1 MENQDYP
8 LPVGDTDRTA
18 KNLLP
23 RYFRTETNSKFIQST
38 IDSMISEGV
47 VEKLDAYVGRRN
59 SPSAVVTDNYLP
71 DASSADRENYQF
83 ESSIVYKDNLDNVDF
98 FTTYNDYMGMVKTF
112 KGAGTNQSSLN
123 SQQSYSWDPQIDWD
137 KFTNFRE
144 YFWLPLGPEP
154 VGIAGRTKNTTSVYN
169 ISLGQDDQ
177 VESYV
182 FTPDG
187 ITKNPSIKLFKGQT
201 YEFIIDC
208 IGQPFSISNNI
219 AIEDND
225 PAIGTDLENI
235 STLYNEGITKFKVN
249 EEGTYTE
256 TQDEFIEQGKIVF
269 IVPDN
274 VPATLFY
281 QSQFNPNL
289 SGLFNFYNITENS
302 EINVDEEII
311 GMKTYSN
318 DTVTLSNGM
327 RIYFQGNVTPAK
339 YATGYYFVEGVGSS
353 IRLVDEQD
361 LEIPAV
367 FTSTKEIPFD
377 ETEFGFDKYPY
388 EDASAF
394 LSVKDYICINR
405 SSPDRNPWSRYN
417 RWFHRDVVQAS
428 FVANGL
434 PVEFDETA
442 RAKRPIIEYKAGLQL
457 YNHGNLAKPNI
468 DLIDTFTKDVFSTI
482 EGSGGYIV
490 DGVEVTNGMRI
501 LFTAD
506 PDILVAGKIYEVKF
520 ILFGTG
526 DEKTRQITLVET
538 PTTNP
543 AQGDTVLVKRGNV
556 NAGKMYHYHD
566 NRWIPGQEKTK
577 VNEQPH
583 FDLFDSN
590 GNSYSNS
597 TQYIGTSFT
606 GTKLFSYK
614 QGNGSNDVELGFPL
628 SYESITNFGDIVF
641 DFNYHTDTWNYQD
654 ELQNK
659 INAKTN
665 TGFFKLFDSN
675 GNYEYK
681 NVWTKTKFKSRQAV
695 VRQYNSQLNN
705 FDIDVFNNSNDLT
718 DLIVKV
724 YVNSKRKIQDVDY
737 VLENSVPHKRV
748 RFLKN
753 LTSENIVTLKCY
765 SAANKN
771 ENGYYEVPQ
780 NLESNPLNE
789 NLTNFTLGEVTKHV
803 NTILENLGIEGKGQ
817 APGNTNLRD
826 LLPDTQSSFGT
837 QFVKHS
843 GPFNLAAYHIV
854 DKEANIMKA
863 IQYASKE
870 YSRFKRSFLYE
881 STRTGFHGEA
891 RQHVDLIMNKLN
903 KDKTQSSPFFS
914 SDVMPIN
921 ASTVTTNSVEY
932 NETAFLPT
940 SFSNFNLTT
949 LGKTAVL
956 VYVND
961 EQKLHNVDY
970 TFEDGFIKYL
980 NPIVGQDIVVY
991 EYENTNGCY
1000 IPPTPTKLGL
1010 YPLYTPERTVVTNAT
1025 GTQNVIVGHDGSYTV
1040 EFNDYRDD
1048 LLLELEKRIYNNCKQ
1063 AYNPE
1068 YLNIHDLIGGTYRDT
1083 NVTKETIDGLVLDEF
1098 SSWLSVAGNP
1108 NYTDNSSWDGTN
1120 GFTFNYR
1127 NSVDENGNRLPGGW
1141 RAIFKQHYDTD
1152 RPHTHP
1158 WEMLGFTIKPTW
1170 WETQYGPAPYTYYN
1184 TVMWQDLR
1192 DGFVKEP
1199 GKATVQLKRYIRPN
1213 LLSII
1218 PVNENGELQS
1228 PLDSG
1233 IAKGFLLPASSENFA
1248 YGDQGP
1254 VEAAFRNSSEYRF
1267 GLLKAWALSQPNKL
1281 FGLGFDASRIK
1292 KDMAG
1297 NFIYTETNQQISTKD
1312 LVFPSIANETTQ
1324 VYTSGLVNYIAN
1336 YVKWSVESKYKDYQ
1350 TIVNGLDNQL
1360 SVNLGGFAEKTKLKL
1375 LLDSR
1380 SPLNKTT
1387 VFVPDENYKIFLN
1400 TSGIQDIAVLSGVII
1415 TRTQNGYIV
1424 GGYDTLNPIF
1434 TVYPYMNRNGDRAI
1448 NVGGISEEFV
1458 NWTPEQTY
1466 TIGTIVRFEN
1476 VYYRAKVSHE
1486 STEQF
1491 EIEKYSK
1498 LAELPITGGK
1508 DAVIRKMFDRDTP
1521 VTIPY
1526 GTIYKTEQE
1535 VVDFLLGYE
1544 EYLKVQGWN
1553 FENLNAE
1560 SGLPEDFLLL
1570 VKEFL
1575 FFTTQ
1580 NWSSDTVLAISP
1592 AANKVEFKR
1601 DKFTIDNLFDTFYDV
1616 NILDSAGDFMDSSVT
1631 SIFRNNDNT
1640 FTIRTVDQERPIYL
1654 IKLPLVQKEHVVLL
1668 DNQTVF
1674 SDTIYDKSAGFR
1686 QERIKLVGYRTDNW
1700 NGSLSIPGFFYDE
1713 ANVIEWTSNTDYKV
1727 SDVVKHKEFYYSAF
1741 SNHTSNETFN
1751 STNWRKLSE
1760 RPESQIYPNWDY
1772 KANQFA
1778 DFYDLDTDN
1787 FDSEQQRLA
1796 QHLIGYQKRQY
1807 LENIITDSVSQY
1819 KFYQGFIQ
1827 EKGTANSITKL
1838 FDALSSS
1845 DNDSVELYEE
1855 WAIRLGQYGSIE
1867 NIVEIEYQLNEKDY
1881 KLEPQLFE
1889 LNTSRTPSRTDLI
1902 IEIPKTGGYKVPSD
1916 YDHTLVS
1923 SVANS
1928 ASYTKDSGYV
1938 RERDVEYIVT
1948 TKDDILLVPIDNL
1961 EIGKHIWVTTDKQS
1975 WTVLKHSK
1983 SDLEVTGFENFTDA
1997 DGDSSV
2003 KITTDTQIDN
2013 IAKDDIIGIFSS
2025 IPNFKGFYK
2034 VLTVLANTITFKV
2047 STNGAEIDFEYE
2059 DDSFSGV
2066 GGASLSRFVERR
2078 FSNIE
2083 SLNSLIEDVKTDEND
2098 RLWVDDNGTGNFSVY
2113 ENNSIVSLQQEYANQ
2128 STTVGTFANSA
2139 DVNNSNTLLVTGNS
2153 DDTEQQLVGSVS
2165 VRRRNSPAFSFS
2177 NDQILA
2183 PTDASDSNS
2192 GYGASVAVSP
2202 DSKFIVVG
2210 APLADNALSQF
2221 KGTLDPTEA
2230 YVTGDIVVDRGTLWR
2245 AKNDVSNW
2253 HNDASDSSSIGSIDN
2268 RDWEPVY
2275 YIEAGA
2281 GTASGLTNQ
2290 GIIYIYELDTE
2301 TRVYEQKV
2309 VMTSPD
2315 PNANEKFGTSLQIRK
2330 TNNGRYKLFVG
2341 ATGAGQGRVYFFEY
2355 DTDWR
2360 WTRNRSYKGIFNTT
2374 EDYRTSD
2381 IVFYQGALYEALVE
2395 RPSSTPVNDK
2405 LPTDITSWKASDD
2418 IEHTGFVPN
2427 RDQDLDGDL
2436 DIAEENFG
2444 EKIAIDVL
2452 GDKMIVSSTVNGLRR
2467 LTVYHQPVDRW
2478 KFIQTFD
2485 EDELKRESWGI
2496 NFDINDDGTKI
2507 AITAPYNDDIK
2518 TDAGTVYIYQQ
2529 NSNNVYELQQ
2539 KIISPYN
2546 EKCEAF
2552 GSSASF
2558 SGNKLAITGKNSDLV
2573 ETTTFDENGM
2583 LLDNAN
2589 TSIKKIIPDT
2599 GRIILFQEI
2608 NDLYIYAEAVEYSR
2622 DTSTYQMENILL
2634 QDNHLYLNIPTITA
2648 TALPYP
2654 NNNNPKY
2661 VTSSYVGLF
2670 ANFSFEKNKNTWSEL
2685 TTQIAKP
2692 NIEQLQ
2698 QVFLYQKDTADII
2711 QRLDVID
2718 PRQGKIAGPAEQEL
2732 SFKTWYDPAVYSV
2745 SDEIQDVV
2753 VDQDANWTDRYVGK
2767 LWWNLSI
2774 ASWFNPYQGDSQ
2786 YRSNTFNKLLPNSRI
2801 QVCEWVKSDL
2811 LPSEWNA
2818 QTGTT
2823 AGYTKGISGTALYN
2837 DDVYSSK
2844 QVYDRTKQSF
2854 VTKYYFWVENAQI
2867 VPRTDGRSLSGETI
2881 TNLISD
2887 PAKTGYR
2894 FVALLE
2900 NNKFAMYNSK
2910 NLVQDTN
2917 TIIHFRKEK
2926 DTTINVPIH
2935 REYDLMTEGLDLSMP
2950 NSVIEQK
2957 WIDSLVGYD
2966 IVGNPTPDTTLSM
2979 PKKYGILN
2987 QPRQSMFINRVEAVK
3002 QFVDRVNSVF
3012 VDNLIVDNYNI
3023 SKLLLVDPLPL
3034 SAEGKFDVQV
3044 DTFLETQ
3051 FVGTGKNK
3059 QAILTPVIE
3068 FGKITS
3074 VVITNPGNGYKNA
3087 PTVTI
3092 DDITGKEAE
3101 LITEINSNGQ
3111 IISVTVKNQGFDY
3124 TPNAFIKTRPFS
3136 VLVAADENIG
3146 GRWAIYTFN
3155 NTTLDWERTDN
3166 QNFDTTKYW
3175 DYIDWYAPGYNE
3187 STVIHQVIEGSY
3199 QLFGLNNDIGDVVK
3213 IKNIGTGGWLL
3224 LKKINNLDT
3233 EDYTIN
3239 YSTVGRQNGTIN
3251 LLNVIYSYTT
3261 ETTGYDAGV
3270 YDTAFYDREPVNELR
3285 NILNAIRSDI
3295 FIGDLAVEYNK
3306 LFFASVR
3313 YVLSEQENVDWVF
3326 KSSFLRA
3333 KHNVGDLKQK
3343 VAYQNDNLENYQDY
3357 IDEVKPFKT
3366 KVREYI
3372 SAYEKIEPTQSM
3384 ITDFDLPPSYIGGKI
3399 TPSAAKFNNNE
3410 ITGLWEKYFTY
3421 PYKNWVD
3428 NNTYEIIKIEVSDG
3442 GNGYFDTPTVTVNG
3456 NNGAT
3461 AKAYIAKGKV
3471 KSIEILNKGSRVLSA
3486 PTITITGNQATGADV
3501 ARANVVLGNP
3511 NVRSTHMT
3519 VKFDRVSGKKY
3530 FESIDQTETFIGTGA
3545 QEIFTMLW
3553 PINQNTTT
3561 YSITLNNIEL
3571 LDTEYSITNKLDTTK
3586 GYDRYVGELTLVTEP
3601 KIDDT
3606 LVVKYKKDT
3615 ALLHAA
3621 DRIFYEYDPTT
3632 GMPGK
3637 EFSQLM
3643 TGVEYEGALY
3653 DSFDFGGEQ
3662 GFGVGGFS
3670 DLPWDTFD
3678 NTYDDE
3684 IIKLDGSTN
3693 IVAVSTPLE
3702 NGVDYNIYLNGVRL
3716 DDPLYDGSTI
3726 TANKNAVMTTITGD
3740 GVTTEIDISNLATTI
3755 DDEIIIRKQSSD
3767 GSFSPVGST
3776 FDTALQGGALDKTTA
3791 TGIPSGEITVDGD
3804 GFFTPTNSSGPEE
3817 LVPGTVTD
3825 TLDLQVYTRQNDGQ
3839 AEIHVAHYVFDGS
3852 TREFAYPER
3861 PFGEDNI
3868 VVMLNKVVL
3877 RTDVYNNDYSL
3888 ESVFI
3893 DSDIDIEEGSI
3904 ITVMTFGANG
3914 INLIDSKTI
3923 TINEFNLD
3931 DSTILSETENWRFVT
3946 AADFGSNTSCIVVR
3960 GGIIQT
3966 EGTDYV
3972 LVKSN
3977 ETEPANKVVIEI
3989 LGGRV
3994 ILGEDNVIQYAVY
4007 DGNLAA
4013 YSQINNDYTWQ
4024 QGTGNYWNFTD
4035 TFTPINDLP
4044 LGHNLLI
4051 FADDD
4056 ILSPGYSI
4064 RFTATNS
4071 LSYDIDGWQFVSL
4084 SSVAKIDFAVYVNDI
4099 RLNSSQ
4105 WSWDNVNAR
4114 ITLLDAN
4121 VAPVGSKLD
4130 IYCLQNADYYFIDT
4144 SLTFTTLDGSTAF
4157 DMESQVTVGE
4167 PLLLVSGAT
4176 STRFE
4181 PIVKS
4186 VNGNTVVVQSMAK
4199 DIRDEFIAD
4208 EDFYVTADSTAVKI
4222 SEVEF
4227 IDSDSVSINPEI
4239 YDDTFTTYRAMHFSN
4254 HDVNEFRRFTYDVL
4268 TETVVNE
4275 NTNEFTRRNLL
4286 SSGIVELDTTAA
4298 GAQYIW
4304 VVKNKRLLHPI
4315 VDYEVMENL
4324 NAVRLKEAVSEND
4337 RIQVMHWA
4345 APVSSNRFGYRI
4357 FRDMLG
4363 RTHYKRLNQGNSY
4376 MVANPVNPYDNKI
4389 VLVDATGIQQPDIIL
4404 NLPGIIWIDGERIEY
4419 FAAQENTLSQLR
4431 RGTLGT
4437 GVKDLHA
4444 AGDTAYGQGSAE
4456 TIDYRDTYNIYRDRA
4471 DGSNQIVDLG
4481 FDIDNENEI
4490 EVFVAGRKL
4499 SKVDIDVYNKTI
4511 AQDSPDA
4518 DEIKAKEYEVVTIN
4532 GNKRIQFTTT
4542 PAVDTEIRVVKRTG
4556 KTWINA
4562 GETLR
4567 NSNSAIARFI
4577 RGATIEL
4584 PK

>member
-8 LPVGDTDRTA
+8 LPVGDTKRSA

-59 SPSAVVTDNYLP
+59 SPSTVVTDNFLP
-71 DASSADRENYQF
+71 DISADRENYQF
-83 ESSIVYKDNLDNVDF
+83 ESSIVYKDDLDNVDF
-98 FTTYNDYMGMVKTF
+98 FATYNDYMGMVKTF
-112 KGAGTNQSSLN
+112 KGASANHSALN

-154 VGIAGRTKNTTSVYN
+154 VGIAGRTRNTTSVYN
-169 ISLGQDDQ
+169 IVLGQDDQ
-177 VESYV
+177 VESYL

-187 ITKNPSIKLFKGQT
+187 ITKNPSLKLYKGQT
-201 YEFIIDC
+201 YEFVIDC
-208 IGQPFSISNNI
+208 PGQPFSIASNI
-219 AIEDND
+219 AFVDND
-225 PAIGTDLENI
+225 PLLQVDAENV
-235 STLYNEGITKFKVN
+235 STLYNTGITKYKVN
-249 EEGTYTE
+249 EEGTYIE
-256 TQDEFIEQGKIVF
+256 TQDDFIEQGKIVF
-269 IVPDN
+269 VVPDE
-274 VPATLFY
+274 VPDTLFY
-281 QSQFNPNL
+281 LSQNDANITGIF
-289 SGLFNFYNITENS
+289 SFYNIVENS
-302 EINVDEEII
+302 QINVEEEIL
-311 GMKTYSN
+311 GMKTYEN
-318 DTVTLSNGM
+318 DTVKLSNGM
-327 RIYFQGNVTPAK
+327 KVYFQGEVTPAK
-339 YATGYYFVEGVGSS
+339 YASGYYFVEGVGSS
-353 IRLVDEQD
+353 IQLVNEQD
-361 LEIPAV
+361 LEIPTA
-367 FTSTKEIPFD
+367 FTSTKEVPFD
-377 ETEFGFDKYPY
+377 EDGFGFDKYPY

-394 LSVKDYICINR
+394 LSIKDYICINR

-417 RWFHRDVVQAS
+417 RWFHRDIIEAS

-434 PVEFDETA
+434 PIVFDENA
-442 RAKRPIIEYKAGLQL
+442 RAKRPIIEYAAGLQL
-457 YNHGNLAKPNI
+457 YNHGNLAKTNV
-468 DLIDTFTKDVFSTI
+468 DLIDTFTPDVFSTI
-482 EGSGGYIV
+482 EGSGGYII

-506 PDILVAGKIYEVKF
+506 PDILVNGKIYEVKF

-526 DEKTRQITLVET
+526 TVKNRQITLIET
-538 PTTNP
+538 SDTNP
-543 AQGDTVLVKRGNV
+543 TQGATVLVKRGNV

-566 NRWIPGQEKTK
+566 TKWIPGQEKTK

-590 GNSYSNS
+590 GNSYSDT
-597 TQYIGTSFT
+597 TQYLASSFT
-606 GTKLFSYK
+606 GTKLFSYRV
-614 QGNGSNDVELGFPL
+614 GTGTNDTELGFPL
-628 SYESITNFGDIVF
+628 AYESINNFGDIVF

-654 ELQNK
+654 EIQNK
-659 INAKTN
+659 INAKTDS
-665 TGFFKLFDSN
+665 GFFKLFDSN

-695 VRQYNSQLNN
+695 IRQYNSQLNN
-705 FDIDVFNNSNDLT
+705 FDIDMFNDSNNLT

-724 YVNSKRKIQDVDY
+724 YVNGKRKIQDTDY
-737 VLENSVPHKRV
+737 VVENSVPYKRV

-753 LTSENIVTLKCY
+753 LTSESIVTLKCY
-765 SAANKN
+765 SAATKN
-771 ENGYYEVPQ
+771 LNGYYEIPQ

-789 NLTNFTLGEVTKHV
+789 NLTTFTLGEVTKHV
-803 NTILENLGIEGKGQ
+803 NTILENLGSSGRGQ

-826 LLPDTQSSFGT
+826 ILPKTQSSFGT

-854 DKEANIMKA
+854 DKEANIMKS

-870 YSRFKRSFLYE
+870 YSRFKRAFLYE
-881 STRTGFHGEA
+881 SSRTGFHGDV

-903 KDKTQSSPFFS
+903 KDKTESAPFFS
-914 SDVMPIN
+914 SDVIPIN
-921 ASTVTTNSVEY
+921 ASTATTNTVEY
-932 NETAFLPT
+932 NETAYLPT
-940 SFSNFNLTT
+940 SFSNFTLTK
-949 LGKTAVL
+949 LGKKAVL

-970 TFEDGFIKYL
+970 TFEDGFIKYT
-980 NPIVGQDIVVY
+980 NPTVGQDIVVY

-1000 IPPTPTKLGL
+1000 VPPTPTKLGL
-1010 YPLYTPERTVVTNAT
+1010 YPLYTPERAVITNAL

-1040 EFNDYRDD
+1040 EFGDYRDD

-1063 AYNPE
+1063 PYNPE
-1068 YLNIHDLIGGTYRDT
+1068 YLNIHEFIGGTYRDT
-1083 NVTKETIDGLVLDEF
+1083 NVTRETIDGLILDEF
-1098 SSWLSVAGNP
+1098 SSWLSAAGNP
-1108 NYTDNSSWDGTN
+1108 NYTENTNWDGTN

-1158 WEMLGFTIKPTW
+1158 WEMLGFSIKPSW
-1170 WETQYGPAPYTYYN
+1170 WETQYGPAPYTYSN

-1199 GKATVQLKRYIRPN
+1199 GKATVQLTKYMRPN

-1218 PVNENGELQS
+1218 PVNDSGELQS

-1233 IAKGFLLPASSENFA
+1233 IAKGFLLPASSEDFT

-1254 VEAAFRNSSEYRF
+1254 VESAFRNSSEYRF
-1267 GLLKAWALSQPNKL
+1267 GLLKAWTLTQPSKV

-1297 NFIYTETNQQISTKD
+1297 NYVYSETNQQISTKD

-1336 YVKWSVESKYKDYQ
+1336 YVKWSVESKYTTYQ
-1350 TIVNGLDNQL
+1350 TTVKGLDNQL
-1360 SVNLGGFAEKTKLKL
+1360 SIKLGGFAEKTKLKL

-1415 TRTQNGYIV
+1415 TKTQNGYII
-1424 GGYDTLNPIF
+1424 GGYDTLNPTF
-1434 TVYPYMNRNGDRAI
+1434 TIYPYMNRNGDSAI
-1448 NVGGISEEFV
+1448 NVGGVSEDFV
-1458 NWTPEQTY
+1458 NWSSDQTY
-1466 TIGTIVRFEN
+1466 VIGTIVRFEN
-1476 VYYRAKVSHE
+1476 NFYRAKVSHE
-1486 STEQF
+1486 SEENF
-1491 EIEKYSK
+1491 EIEKYTK

-1508 DAVIRKMFDRDTP
+1508 DAIIRKMFDKDNQT
-1521 VTIPY
+1521 TIPY

-1553 FENLNAE
+1553 FENLNPE

-1580 NWSSDTVLAISP
+1580 NWDNETVLAISP

-1601 DKFTIDNLFDTFYDV
+1601 DKFTIDNLFDAFYDV
-1616 NILDSAGDFMDSSVT
+1616 NILDSSGNFMDSSVT
-1631 SIFRNNDNT
+1631 SIFRNDDNT
-1640 FTIRTVDQERPIYL
+1640 FTIRTVDSDRPIYL
-1654 IKLPLVQKEHVVLL
+1654 IKLPLVQKEHTVLL
-1668 DNQTVF
+1668 DNKTVF
-1674 SDTIYDKSAGFR
+1674 ADTIYDKSAGFR
-1686 QERIKLVGYRTDNW
+1686 QERIKLVGYRTDGW

-1713 ANVIEWTSNTDYKV
+1713 AKVVQWVPNADYKV
-1727 SDVVKHKEFYYSAF
+1727 SNVVKHKEFYYSAF
-1741 SNHTSNETFN
+1741 SNHTSGETFN
-1751 STNWRKLSE
+1751 DSNWRRLDE
-1760 RPESQIYPNWDY
+1760 RPVSQIYPNWDY

-1827 EKGTANSITKL
+1827 EKGTSNSVTKL
-1838 FDALSSS
+1838 FDALSNA

-1867 NIVEIEYQLNEKDY
+1867 NIAEIEYQLNENNY
-1881 KLEPQLFE
+1881 KLEPQIYE
-1889 LNTSRTPSRTDLI
+1889 LNASKTIGRSDLI
-1902 IEIPKTGGYKVPSD
+1902 IEIPSTGGYKVPDD
-1916 YDHTLVS
+1916 YDHTIVS
-1923 SVANS
+1923 STTS
-1928 ASYTKDSGYV
+1928 TSTYTKDSGYV
-1938 RERDVEYIVT
+1938 RNNDVEYIVT
-1948 TKDDILLVPIDNL
+1948 SRSDITSINIDEL
-1961 EIGKHIWVTTDKQS
+1961 EIGKHVWITKDKQA
-1975 WTVLKHSK
+1975 WTVLKHTR
-1983 SDLEVTGFENFTDA
+1983 SDLEVTGFVNITNTD
-1997 DGDSSV
+1997 GSSAV
-2003 KITTDTQIDN
+2003 KITLDRQVEGIE
-2013 IAKDDIIGIFSS
+2013 KDDIIGIFSS

-2034 VLTVLANTITFKV
+2034 VSDVLANTITFTV
-2047 STNGAEIDFEYE
+2047 STTDGEIDFEEE

-2078 FSNIE
+2078 FANIE
-2083 SLNSLIEDVKTDEND
+2083 DLNNLIEDIQKDQKD

-2113 ENNSIVSLQQEYANQ
+2113 ENNSIVSLQQEYANAN
-2128 STTVGTFANSA
+2128 TTFAKST
-2139 DVNNSNTLLVTGNS
+2139 DINNSNTTLVTGDPNDAS
-2153 DDTEQQLVGSVS
+2153 LDFTGTATIK
-2165 VRRRNSPAFSFS
+2165 RRNSPTFAFT
-2177 NDQILA
+2177 NDQILSA
-2183 PTDASDSNS
+2183 TDATDDNS
-2192 GYGASVAVSP
+2192 GYGTSVAVSP

-2230 YVTGDIVVDRGTLWR
+2230 YLTGDIVVDRGTLWR

-2253 HNDASDSSSIGSIDN
+2253 HTDASDSSSIGNSDN
-2268 RDWEPVY
+2268 RDWEPAY
-2275 YIEAGA
+2275 YIPAGV
-2281 GTASGLTNQ
+2281 GTSSGLSNQ
-2290 GIIYIYELDTE
+2290 GVIYIYELDNE
-2301 TRVYEQKV
+2301 TRQYEQKI

-2315 PNANEKFGTSLQIRK
+2315 PNASENFGTTLQIRK
-2330 TNNGRYKLFVG
+2330 ASNGIYKLFVG

-2355 DTDWR
+2355 NTDWR
-2360 WTRNRSYKGIFNTT
+2360 WTRNRNYKGVFDQN
-2374 EDYRTSD
+2374 EEYRTTD
-2381 IVFYQGALYEALVE
+2381 IVFYQGQLYEALVE
-2395 RPSSTPVNDK
+2395 RPSSTPTGQK
-2405 LPTDITSWKASDD
+2405 LPTDTASWKISED

-2436 DIAEENFG
+2436 DTGEENFG
-2444 EKIAIDVL
+2444 EKIAIDTL
-2452 GDKMIVSSTVNGLRR
+2452 GDKIVVSSTVNGLRR

-2485 EDELKRESWGI
+2485 EDVLKRETWGKY
-2496 NFDINDDGTKI
+2496 FDINDDGTKI
-2507 AITAPYNDDIK
+2507 AVAAPYNDDVD
-2518 TDAGTVYIYQQ
+2518 TDAGTVYVYKQ

-2539 KIISPYN
+2539 NIRSPYN
-2546 EKCEAF
+2546 DKCEAF
-2552 GSSASF
+2552 GSSVSF
-2558 SGNKLAITGKNSDLV
+2558 SKNKLAITGKNSNLV
-2573 ETTTFDENGM
+2573 ERTTFDENGM
-2583 LLDNAN
+2583 LLDNGN
-2589 TSIKKIIPDT
+2589 TDIKKIIPDT

-2608 NDLYIYAEAVEYSR
+2608 NDLYVYAEDVDYRRNTA
-2622 DTSTYQMENILL
+2622 TYEMENIVLN
-2634 QDNHLYLNIPTITA
+2634 DNHLYLKLDTYIPTSE
-2648 TALPYP
+2648 
-2654 NNNNPKY
+2654 NNPEATNNKY
-2661 VTSSYVGLF
+2661 VTSPNPGLIVD
-2670 ANFSFEKNKNTWSEL
+2670 FSFATGKDTWSEL

-2698 QVFLYQKDTADII
+2698 QVFLYAKDTADII

-2732 SFKTWYDPAVYSV
+2732 SFKTWYDPATYSSS
-2745 SDEIQDVV
+2745 SDTSDVI
-2753 VDQDANWTDRYVGK
+2753 VDAESNWTDRYVGK
-2767 LWWNLSI
+2767 LWWNLKE
-2774 ASWFNPYQGDSQ
+2774 ASWYNPYQGNSQ
-2786 YRSNTFNKLLPNSRI
+2786 YRTNTFNKLLPNSRI
-2801 QVCEWVKSDL
+2801 QVCEWVESDL

-2823 AGYTKGISGTALYN
+2823 AGYTKGISGTALY
-2837 DDVYSSK
+2837 DDDTVSSK
-2844 QVYDRTKQSF
+2844 QVYDRIKQGF
-2854 VTKYYFWVENAQI
+2854 TTKYYYWVENAQI
-2867 VPRTDGRSLSGETI
+2867 VPRVAGRSLSCESI
-2881 TNLISD
+2881 SNLIAD
-2887 PAKTGYR
+2887 PAGTGYR
-2894 FVALLE
+2894 FVSLLE
-2900 NNKFAMYNSK
+2900 NNKFALYNCK
-2910 NLVQDTN
+2910 NLVQETN
-2917 TIIHFRKEK
+2917 TILHFRKEK
-2926 DTTINVPIH
+2926 DTTINIPIH

-2950 NSVIEQK
+2950 NDSIEQK
-2957 WIDSLVGYD
+2957 WIDSLIGYD
-2966 IVGNPTPDTTLSM
+2966 NVGNPVPDITLAVT
-2979 PKKYGILN
+2979 KKYGVLN

-3012 VDNLIVDNYNI
+3012 VKNLIVDNYSI

-3034 SAEGKFDVQV
+3034 AAEGKFDRQV
-3044 DTFLETQ
+3044 DTVSELQ
-3051 FVGTGKNK
+3051 FVGTAKNT
-3059 QAILTPVIE
+3059 QAVLTPVIE
-3068 FGKITS
+3068 FGKITG
-3074 VVITNPGNGYKNA
+3074 VTINNPGNGYKTA
-3087 PTVTI
+3087 PNIEIEDV
-3092 DDITGKEAE
+3092 TGKRAE
-3101 LITEINSNGQ
+3101 ITSTINSNGQ
-3111 IISVTVKNQGFDY
+3111 ITSVTVKDQGYDY
-3124 TPNAFIKTRPFS
+3124 TPTTFLKVRPFS
-3136 VLVAADENIG
+3136 VLVTADETIG
-3146 GRWAIYTFN
+3146 GRWAVYIYN
-3155 NTTLDWERTDN
+3155 KTTAAWERTDN

-3175 DYIDWYAPGYNE
+3175 SYTDWYASGYSE
-3187 STVIHQVIEGSY
+3187 STVIHQVIDGSY
-3199 QLFGLNNDIGDVVK
+3199 QLFGLDNSIGDVVK

-3224 LKKINNLDT
+3224 LKKTDNQDT

-3239 YSTVGRQNGTIN
+3239 YDTIGRENGTIK
-3251 LLNVIYSYTT
+3251 LLDVIYNYTT

-3270 YDTAFYDREPVNELR
+3270 YDITFYDREPVNELR
-3285 NILNAIRSDI
+3285 NIIDAIKTDI

-3313 YVLSEQENVDWVF
+3313 YVLSEQDNVDWVF

-3357 IDEVKPFKT
+3357 INEVKPFKT
-3366 KVREYI
+3366 EVREYI
-3372 SAYEKIEPTQSM
+3372 SAYQKIEPTQSM

-3410 ITGLWEKYFTY
+3410 VTNLWEKYFTY

-3428 NNTYEIIKIEVSDG
+3428 NNTYEIIRIDVADG
-3442 GNGYFDTPTVTVNG
+3442 GSGFYDTPAVTISG
-3456 NNGAT
+3456 ESGIT
-3461 AKAYIAKGKV
+3461 AKAYVAKGKV

-3486 PTITITGNQATGADV
+3486 PTITVSGNQSNDGTAVRAT
-3501 ARANVVLGNP
+3501 VVLGNP

-3519 VKFDRVSGKKY
+3519 VKFDRISGKKY
-3530 FESIDQTETFIGTGA
+3530 FETIDKTETFTGTGA
-3545 QEIFTMLW
+3545 QEIFTLQW
-3553 PINQNTTT
+3553 PINQNITT
-3561 YSITLNNIEL
+3561 YSVSLNNVEL
-3571 LDTEYSITNKLDTTK
+3571 LDTEYSVVNKLDTTK
-3586 GYDRYVGELTLVTEP
+3586 GYDRYVGEITLVTEP

-3684 IIKLDGSTN
+3684 IIKIDGSTN
-3693 IVAVSTPLE
+3693 IITLSSPLE
-3702 NGVDYNIYLNGVRL
+3702 SGAEYNLYLNGVRL
-3716 DDPLYDGSTI
+3716 DDPQYDGSTI
-3726 TANKNAVMTTITGD
+3726 TANKNAVMATIIGD
-3740 GVTTEIDISNLATTI
+3740 GVQTEIDISNIFDVTI
-3755 DDEIIIRKQSSD
+3755 DDEVIVRKQSSD

-3776 FDTALQGGALDKTTA
+3776 FDTALQGGALDRTTA

-3804 GFFTPTNSSGPEE
+3804 GFFTPTNSGGPEE

-3839 AEIHVAHYVFDGS
+3839 AQINVAHYIFDGS
-3852 TREFAYPER
+3852 TREFAYPEK
-3861 PFGEDNI
+3861 PFGEDNV
-3868 VVMLNKVVL
+3868 VVMLDKVVL
-3877 RTDVYNNDYSL
+3877 RTDTYSNDYSL

-3893 DSDIDIEEGSI
+3893 DSDIDINVGSI

-3914 INLIDSKTI
+3914 NSLIDSKTI
-3923 TINEFNLD
+3923 EINEFDLQ
-3931 DSTILSETENWRFVT
+3931 DSSAIQSDNWRFVT
-3946 AADFGSNTSCIVVR
+3946 AADYSSDASCIVILNGAV
-3960 GGIIQT
+3960 QT
-3966 EGTDYV
+3966 EGSDYF
-3972 LVKSN
+3972 LNTSN
-3977 ETEPANKVVIEI
+3977 TTEPADKLVIEI
-3989 LGGRV
+3989 TGGRV
-3994 ILGEDNVIQYAVY
+3994 RLDQGNVIQYAVY
-4007 DGNLAA
+4007 DSGITS
-4013 YSQINNDYTWQ
+4013 YSQINNDYSWSN
-4024 QGTGNYWNFTD
+4024 GTGNYWNFTD

-4044 LGHNLLI
+4044 LGHNLLV
-4051 FADDD
+4051 FGDED

-4064 RFTATNS
+4064 RFTTTSS
-4071 LSYDIDGWQFVSL
+4071 LSYDIDGWQFANL
-4084 SSVAKIDFAVYVNDI
+4084 SSVAKIDFIVYVNDV
-4099 RLNSSQ
+4099 RLDASQ

-4114 ITLLDAN
+4114 ITLLNTN

-4144 SLTFTTLDGSTAF
+4144 TLTFTTLDGSTAF
-4157 DMESQVTVGE
+4157 NMESQVTVGE
-4167 PLLLVSGAT
+4167 PLLLISGAT

-4186 VNGNTVVVQSMAK
+4186 VNGNTVVVQSMAS

-4222 SEVEF
+4222 SEIEF
-4227 IDSDSVSINPEI
+4227 IDSDSISINPDI
-4239 YDDTFTTYRAMHFSN
+4239 YDDLFTTYRAMHFSN
-4254 HDVNEFRRFTYDVL
+4254 HDINQFRRFTYDVL

-4275 NTNEFTRRNLL
+4275 NTDEFARRNLL
-4286 SSGIVELDTTAA
+4286 SSGIVQLETAAA
-4298 GAQYIW
+4298 GAQYVW

-4324 NAVRLKEAVSEND
+4324 NAVRLKDIVNEND

-4345 APVSSNRFGYRI
+4345 APVSSDKFGYRI

-4363 RTHYKRLNQGNSY
+4363 RTHYKRLSKENSY
-4376 MVANPVNPYDNKI
+4376 MIANPVSPYDNKI
-4389 VLVDATGIQQPDIIL
+4389 VLVDATGIQQPDIVL

-4419 FAAQENTLSQLR
+4419 FAVQENTLSQLR

-4444 AGDTAYGQGSAE
+4444 AGDIAYGQGSAE
-4456 TIDYRDTYNIYRDRA
+4456 TIDYRDTYSVYRDRA

-4481 FDIDNENEI
+4481 FDIDNANEI
-4490 EVFVAGRKL
+4490 EVFVGGRKL
-4499 SKVDIDVYNKTI
+4499 SKVDISVYNKTL
-4511 AQDSPDA
+4511 AQDSPEA
-4518 DEIKAKEYEVVTIN
+4518 DQTQTKEYEVVTVG
-4532 GNKRIQFTTT
+4532 GNKYIQFTTT

-4556 KTWINA
+4556 KTWIAA